1 MRLKFSEELVNI
13 LSMGDKHPRY
23 NDVINVLLN
32 FGWEEPQESVVT
44 QMATSVDFASY
55 KKEASKSVRKA
66 QKWASNRVQI
76 AKEDRA

>member
-32 FGWEEPQESVVT
+32 FGWEEPQESVGT

-76 AKEDRA
+76 AKEDCA